1 MFVYWQFLVIG
12 IICFCARYSNGK
24 KLSSKYAA
32 KDSFLAYME
41 GIYSEELTK
50 EIFHTEIQ
58 YTFTSVQDSD
68 IYKKLTKEQTNL
80 LFEDLLKL
88 DDITNDIKWYVNFH
102 QMSLIIGIACLV
114 IFILPIISAL

>member
-50 EIFHTEIQ
+50 EIF
-58 YTFTSVQDSD
+58 
-68 IYKKLTKEQTNL
+68 L
-80 LFEDLLKL
+80 
-88 DDITNDIKWYVNFH
+88 
-102 QMSLIIGIACLV
+102 SLIHI
-114 IFILPIISAL
+114 